1 MTTDLQKRVSN
12 SETDFIRE
20 FLADTGGEDAFFL
33 TNNMELQKEIDWT
46 ELNLDQMVNTALPCS
61 SQTHYDL
68 VLLPEIDTILHREKA
83 AGNAEDQAALKR
95 QRVRE
100 SARKCRK
107 KKKAMLE
114 SMLAEAEQLEVS
126 IAKAK
131 LEQEQLRDELQHAKV
146 ELNFVSSLTTNIQPQ
161 TYVVQSWQ

>member
-1 MTTDLQKRVSN
+1 MTTDLQERFSN

-20 FLADTGGEDAFFL
+20 FLADTGCEAACLL
-33 TNNMELQKEIDWT
+33 TNSMELQKEIDWT

-83 AGNAEDQAALKR
+83 VGNAENQAALKR
-95 QRVRE
+95 QRVRD

-126 IAKAK
+126 VAKAK
-131 LEQEQLRDELQHAKV
+131 NEQRQLRDELEHAKV
-146 ELNFVSSLTTNIQPQ
+146 ELNFVSSLTTNIQTQ
-161 TYVVQSWQ
+161 TYVMQSWQ